1 MKCQRCRRM
10 FALIRC
16 KYCDRDFCSRCIQ
29 LEIHECENIEQKK
42 NELVATLKEKLI
54 ALRPSKV

>member
-1 MKCQRCRRM
+1 MKCTKCKRF

-29 LEIHECENIEQKK
+29 LEIHECENIEDKK
-42 NELVATLKEKLI
+42 EELIETLRKKLI
-54 ALRPSKV
+54 ALKPARV